1 MCEGGRIRHHLTH
14 NLHRENSTILF
25 VGFQAQGSLGRV
37 ILEGAE
43 TVRISGTDVRVRA
56 QIRRIDSYSAHAD
69 QGELAEWIAERGPIT
84 GSLFLTH
91 GESEAIETMRRELQR
106 TSPDLAVRIPEI
118 GETYALEPAKPA
130 RRTAT
135 GRVDVQQAIGQDWQN
150 DYARF
155 STSLKQELGRIRS
168 EERRQKAIE
177 EMRRVLETYTGF
189 KHDQNSG
196 RER

>member
-1 MCEGGRIRHHLTH
+1 M
-14 NLHRENSTILF
+14 
-25 VGFQAQGSLGRV
+25 
-37 ILEGAE
+37 
-43 TVRISGTDVRVRA
+43 
-56 QIRRIDSYSAHAD
+56 
-69 QGELAEWIAERGPIT
+69 
-84 GSLFLTH
+84 
-91 GESEAIETMRRELQR
+91 
-106 TSPDLAVRIPEI
+106 
-118 GETYALEPAKPA
+118 
-130 RRTAT
+130 
-135 GRVDVQQAIGQDWQN
+135 QQAIGQDWQN